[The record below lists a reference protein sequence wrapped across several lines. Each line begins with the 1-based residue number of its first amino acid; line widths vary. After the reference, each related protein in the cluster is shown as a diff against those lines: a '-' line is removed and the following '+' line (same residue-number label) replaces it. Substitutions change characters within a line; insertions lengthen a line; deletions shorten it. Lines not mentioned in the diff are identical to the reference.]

1 MLRFRLGGIPV
12 DVHLSHLL
20 FSALLGVLMVRDMPA
35 LNPTTLDPST
45 WMLDPSVWPYH
56 QLQSPGGPGYGRT
69 AMGVALSWMLI
80 IFVSALVHESGHA
93 LALRVF
99 GYRPS
104 IELVW
109 LGGATRPNASAPIP
123 WNRLVVVTAA
133 GPLSGLA
140 LGVVALLLRQYGVS
154 PDAQVARFLL
164 AWFFVAN
171 LFWTIFNLIPVPT
184 LDGGTIVSTL
194 ATRFLGKMGFMG
206 AQLLALVVCVAVV
219 AFAVVQPAPVLG
231 LLFGIYGYQALRLL
245 MATSRGELK
254 VSSGVAPEPL
264 VRELQQAQ
272 EALAQGRLD
281 EARQHGL
288 AVLEAE
294 ACTLDLASRAH
305 HLLGWVALKNGQG
318 RTSLDHFA
326 QVQRR
331 PVETHAL
338 AAAFS
343 LLGDEPRALSLWEL
357 AWQETRDRTVLH
369 EFAGSL
375 IRAGRVQQALRLPGV
390 DPEAAFTCA
399 GRTLFIR
406 GAYSEAARIAEEG
419 LLHAPVARLAY
430 DAACAHARA
439 RHKDD
444 AMRMLHRAT
453 SLGFQDADY
462 AASDEDLAPL
472 HGHLDFEQWLMGL
485 HKSASA

>member
-1 MLRFRLGGIPV
+1 MLRFPLGGIPV
-12 DVHLSHLL
+12 KVHLSHVL

-35 LNPTTLDPST
+35 LDPRTLAPST
-45 WMLDPSVWPYH
+45 WMLDPNVWPYH
-56 QLQSPGGPGYGRT
+56 QLLSPGPDYGRT
-69 AMGVALSWMLI
+69 ATWVALSWMFI
-80 IFVSALVHESGHA
+80 IFISALVHEAGHA
-93 LALRVF
+93 LALRAF

-109 LGGATRPNASAPIP
+109 LGGATRPNASTPIP
-123 WNRLVVVTAA
+123 WDKLVVITAA
-133 GPLSGLA
+133 GPFSGLV
-140 LGVVALLLRQYGVS
+140 LGMVALLLRQYGVA
-154 PDAQVARFLL
+154 PDAEKLRFLL
-164 AWFFVAN
+164 AWFFMAN
-171 LFWTIFNLIPVPT
+171 LFWTLFNLIPVPT

-194 ATRFLGKMGFMG
+194 ATRFLGKTGFMG

-245 MATSRGELK
+245 LATLRGELK

-272 EALAQGRLD
+272 AALAQGRLD

-288 AVLEAE
+288 CVVEAE
-294 ACTLDLASRAH
+294 ACTPELASRAH

-318 RTSLDHFA
+318 RTALDHFA
-326 QVQRR
+326 QVHRR

-343 LLGDEPRALSLWEL
+343 LLGDEPRALTLWEL

-369 EFAGSL
+369 ELAGAL
-375 IRAGRVQQALRLPGV
+375 IRVERVQQALQLPGV

-419 LLHAPVARLAY
+419 LSYAPVARIAY

-472 HGHLDFEQWLMGL
+472 HGHLDFEQWLRGL
-485 HKSASA
+485 QKSVSA